1 MNDDTLVLKNKNTE
15 PRILL
20 HIIIIFF
27 YRKKRIFI
35 TNFGTVRTRNINT
48 RYVPG
53 IFNLLSNHRNRAQL
67 SASQKKEIISDNS
80 VCNRV
85 INPTF

>member
-15 PRILL
+15 PHILL
-20 HIIIIFF
+20 LLLFIE
-27 YRKKRIFI
+27 KKRIFI

>member
-20 HIIIIFF
+20 LLLFF
-27 YRKKRIFI
+27 FIEKKRIFI